1 MFVEEEKNHVASH
14 TVVAGVHGELPKQ
27 IAYGG
32 LNDDQ
37 SPQSVPEVVEG
48 IESLCAHACALV
60 FECDKRTPKFDGV
73 GGIENLPQEESSRYT
88 FVCNHPLGA
97 IDGVTLGAVL
107 GKHYNGKVKY
117 LVNDLLMNLR
127 GLAPLCIPVNKMGKQ
142 ARNLPVMVEE
152 AFAGDNHIIMF
163 PAGLCSRRIK
173 GVIRDLD
180 WSRSFINKSRKHH
193 RDIVPI
199 HFIGQNSN
207 RFYTIANL
215 CKWLHLPNFAMAL
228 LPDEMYRSR
237 GKHYIVRIGQ
247 SIPYTTFDHTK
258 TSVEWAE
265 FVKQEVYKI

>member
-1 MFVEEEKNHVASH
+1 MGK
-14 TVVAGVHGELPKQ
+14 P
-27 IAYGG
+27 
-32 LNDDQ
+32 
-37 SPQSVPEVVEG
+37 VVEID
-48 IESLCAHACALV
+48 IENIV
-60 FECDKRTPKFDGV
+60 RKRAGKKAKYIPRFVYSFLKRLIHQDFINEYLRQDREGV
-73 GGIENLPQEESSRYT
+73 DFCQGVLDYLGVTIDVEGIENLPQEESSRYT

-97 IDGVTLGAVL
+97 IDGVSLGAIL

-127 GLAPLCIPVNKMGKQ
+127 GLTPLCIPVNKLGKQ
-142 ARNLPVMVEE
+142 ARNLPAMVEE

-163 PAGLCSRRIK
+163 PAGLCSRRVK

-180 WSRSFINKSRKHH
+180 WSRSFINKSRKHK

-228 LPDEMYRSR
+228 LPDEMYRSC
-237 GKHYIVRIGQ
+237 GSHYTIRIGHP
-247 SIPYTTFDHTK
+247 IPYTTFDHTK